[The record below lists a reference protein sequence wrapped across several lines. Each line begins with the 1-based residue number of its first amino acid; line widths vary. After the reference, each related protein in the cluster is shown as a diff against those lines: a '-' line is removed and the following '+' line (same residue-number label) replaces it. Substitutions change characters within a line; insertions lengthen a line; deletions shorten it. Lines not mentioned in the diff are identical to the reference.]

1 MPTNIAKRLAALRAA
16 LESVHANAFYTT
28 LTDAHL
34 SEYIAECDKFL
45 TFLTGFTGS
54 DAELLVTKDRAYLW
68 TDSRYWEQAD
78 RELVDTGILVMRS
91 GDKAVPDV
99 KTLIA
104 TLKKDGSAPIS
115 LALDDLRT
123 DVKTFQSL
131 QEVVDVTIAVDD
143 SWIRSVWGDRPE
155 RVFRPLYVHH
165 ASSVSAHDKLLRL
178 QQHLAKTNESDKAQ
192 LLLTRLD
199 DIAWLTNLR
208 GSDIAFN
215 PVFLSWALISQHEA
229 TLFLNEEVNTSQI
242 GEHLRQA
249 GWLTAPYDAIF
260 DALRELVGKK
270 VPILAKPTD
279 LNARIRFLL
288 GDCYEP
294 YRQPVPLWK
303 AVKTPQEI
311 AGLKAVMKADGA
323 AIEAFI
329 KELKERLQKGERL
342 TENDAV
348 DILHAKRAQ
357 IPGFIGESFGTIAAV
372 NGNAAL
378 AHYEP
383 KPGSGAPIVPPCVL
397 LVDSGAHYDRGTTDT
412 TRVWF
417 LGDPNDF
424 PKQDLKALKR
434 DYTAVYRAMHALM
447 NATFKPGTI
456 GKELD
461 PIAKAPIHAIGA
473 DFGHGTGHG
482 IGLTLNVHETP
493 PNISSRDREGTVTP
507 FEPGMI
513 VSDEP
518 GIYRPSR
525 WGIRIENML
534 LCVQKDNGLLGFE
547 SLTQCAIDETLLEQ
561 ND

>member
-1 MPTNIAKRLAALRAA
+1 MSATIEKRLALLREALKT
-16 LESVHANAFYTT
+16 VHANAFYTT

-34 SEYIAECDKFL
+34 SEYIADSDQFL

-54 DAELLVTKDRAYLW
+54 DAELLLTEDRAYLW
-68 TDSRYWEQAD
+68 TDSRYWEQAE
-78 RELVDTGILVMRS
+78 RELAGTGIQVMRS
-91 GDKAVPDV
+91 GDKTVPSV
-99 KTLIA
+99 KTFVG
-104 TLKKDGSAPIS
+104 TLKNESSKSIF
-115 LALDDLRT
+115 LAIDDLRT

-131 QEVVDVTIAVDD
+131 KDVADGMVPVDD
-143 SWIRSVWGDRPE
+143 AWINAIWKERPE
-155 RVFRPLYVHH
+155 RLFHPLYIHH

-178 QQHLAKTNESDKAQ
+178 QKHLGKSEAGDEAV

-215 PVFLSWALISQHEA
+215 PIFLSWALISQEKA
-229 TLFLNEEVNTSQI
+229 TLFVNEKVLSPEVTR
-242 GEHLRQA
+242 HLCEA
-249 GWLTAPYDAIF
+249 GWATAPYETIF
-260 DALRELVGKK
+260 NSLRELCDQKRPV
-270 VPILAKPTD
+270 LAKPTD
-279 LNARIRFLL
+279 LNARIHSLL
-288 GDCYEP
+288 GDCYVA

-311 AGLKAVMKADGA
+311 EGLKAVMKADGA

-329 KELKERLQKGERL
+329 EELKERLAKGERL

-348 DILHAKRAQ
+348 DILHAKRAA

-372 NGNAAL
+372 NGNAAM

-383 KPGSGAPIVPPCVL
+383 KPGAGAPIIPPCVL

-417 LGDPNDF
+417 LGNPADF
-424 PKQDLKALKR
+424 PEEDLKELKR
-434 DYTAVYRAMHALM
+434 DYTAVYRGMHALM

-493 PNISSRDREGTVTP
+493 PNISVRDREGTITP

-518 GIYRPSR
+518 GIYRPGR

-534 LCVQKDNGLLGFE
+534 LCVQKDDDLLGFE
-547 SLTQCAIDETLLEQ
+547 SLTQCAIDETLLE
-561 ND
+561 